1 MTEQYRDIIRCH
13 SRPLAPIPTGEEP
26 MLRELEGIAAV
37 LFDVYGT
44 LFISASGDVEA
55 SGRGRAKAFRD
66 AFTAV
71 GVTAG
76 ANGEIG
82 VACLLET
89 IKAQHE
95 AMRQNNVCHPEVDI
109 VEIWRRTLEKLYGTG
124 WISSPPRD
132 IDLKRLAV
140 EYEVRANPIWPMPH
154 LLECLRAIRDAGLAL
169 GIISNAQFYVIDMFS
184 ALLGKSPDAL
194 GFDPW
199 LQLYSYR
206 HERAKPGQWLYR
218 KAKGLL
224 GRRGITAREALYVG
238 NDMLNDVQPASL
250 VGFRTALFAGDARSF
265 RRREN
270 DPRVGDLSPDLIL
283 TDLVALPRCIG
294 IS

>member
-1 MTEQYRDIIRCH
+1 MTEQYCDIIRRH
-13 SRPLAPIPTGEEP
+13 SRTLTPIPTGEEP

-55 SGRGRAKAFRD
+55 SGSGRARAFKD
-66 AFTAV
+66 ALTAV
-71 GVTAG
+71 GVAVG
-76 ANGEIG
+76 AKGEIG
-82 VACLLET
+82 VACLLDT
-89 IKAQHE
+89 IKSQHE
-95 AMRQNNVCHPEVDI
+95 AMHQNNICHPEVNI
-109 VEIWRRTLEKLYGTG
+109 VEIWRRTLEKFHETG
-124 WISSPPRD
+124 WISSQPRD
-132 IDLKRLAV
+132 VDLKRLAV
-140 EYEVRANPIWPMPH
+140 EYEVRANPVWPMPH
-154 LLECLRAIRDAGLAL
+154 LLECLQALRDVGLTL
-169 GIISNAQFYVIDMFS
+169 GIISNAQFYVIEMFS

-194 GFDPW
+194 GFDPQ

-206 HERAKPGQWLYR
+206 HERAKPGQWLYV

-224 GRRGITAREALYVG
+224 ERRGITARETLYVG

-265 RRREN
+265 CRREN